1 FPTQQTGSVVS
12 FDAPHIYGKPSTP
25 ITGNITQDLTGAR
38 IGITQKIYHQDSTAP
53 TFPGEWA
60 NVGYRGYNLSNVNII
75 QAEYVSAGRVEY
87 NYGRSVIVAPEGLVS
102 HWRFDGN
109 VLDSAGYNDGTIHGD
124 PQFVQGVSGQAL
136 SFDGVDDYVSL
147 GANSFVTGQ
156 QNRTFSAWIKPESDT
171 GRIISLGRIDIG
183 M

>member
-1 FPTQQTGSVVS
+1 
-12 FDAPHIYGKPSTP
+12 
-25 ITGNITQDLTGAR
+25 
-38 IGITQKIYHQDSTAP
+38 
-53 TFPGEWA
+53 
-60 NVGYRGYNLSNVNII
+60 
-75 QAEYVSAGRVEY
+75 
-87 NYGRSVIVAPEGLVS
+87 
-102 HWRFDGN
+102 
-109 VLDSAGYNDGTIHGD
+109 

-183 M
+183 MAWRLWINGGNIRLEIAGSGYTTSLSPTIGEWNFVAATLSGSMLGDHVIYLDDNVEQCT